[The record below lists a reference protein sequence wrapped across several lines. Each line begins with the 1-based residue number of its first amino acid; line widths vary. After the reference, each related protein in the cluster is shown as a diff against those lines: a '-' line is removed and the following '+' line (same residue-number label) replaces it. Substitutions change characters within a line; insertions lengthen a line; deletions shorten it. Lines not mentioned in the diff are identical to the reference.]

1 LLHHLTDFG
10 SQDIMHSGADSPGYG
25 DDVSIPNAAMSRPGM
40 TKIAEKGDQHDCNS
54 GKLPLRRR
62 EIRNH
67 RTTAEPIKLP
77 LARSAAYF
85 ISDFIEKAKP

>member
-1 LLHHLTDFG
+1 
-10 SQDIMHSGADSPGYG
+10 
-25 DDVSIPNAAMSRPGM
+25 M
-40 TKIAEKGDQHDCNS
+40 TEIAEKGDQHDCIS

>member
-1 LLHHLTDFG
+1 
-10 SQDIMHSGADSPGYG
+10 MHSGADSPGYG

-77 LARSAAYF
+77 LLALPQTARRALPEPRTRAG
-85 ISDFIEKAKP
+85 